1 MVCIIFF
8 LISVRS
14 FFFFTYFSGVGCS
27 SCSLRKLIYLKSMLA
42 CWLALPSLRTPIVH
56 CIIVL
61 HYRILGTAHH
71 ISNNDSSSAIQL
83 FIHDLVIKIRPTGM
97 LILKWGPYQLPNT
110 PLHTAMSFKHWY
122 QGSAILLAYWYN
134 VSWQLILFLGVF
146 SFPTSDLL
154 AWFGNPC
161 PLHKIRC
168 RYKLSPGTFLHQN
181 THFLCTILFLC
192 SLFMDIL

>member
-14 FFFFTYFSGVGCS
+14 FFFFTYFSGIGCS

-42 CWLALPSLRTPIVH
+42 CWPALPSLRTPIVH
-56 CIIVL
+56 CISVFWGLLITSPIMIPHL
-61 HYRILGTAHH
+61 LY
-71 ISNNDSSSAIQL
+71 SYN
-83 FIHDLVIKIRPTGM
+83 DLVIKIRPTGM

-134 VSWQLILFLGVF
+134 VSWQLILFLEVF
-146 SFPTSDLL
+146 PLPTSDLL
-154 AWFGNPC
+154 AWFGNTC
-161 PLHKIRC
+161 PFLKIRC
-168 RYKLSPGTFLHQN
+168 RKKTLTEASFYIRLLISYV
-181 THFLCTILFLC
+181 
-192 SLFMDIL
+192 